1 MRLLEPAG
9 ETFDERDRVGSAA
22 TGWRAAVSAADGGGL
37 TLMGRTSRKLVDA
50 ADGPAAGDRGFVNA
64 VAKAFDVLRCF
75 EGYHV
80 RLGNQEI
87 ARRTGLPK
95 STVSRLTYTLT
106 RIGYLAYL
114 PEDLKYKLGE
124 GAAALGSGILR
135 GMDFRVAVRPHLQE
149 LADHIPAV
157 CGMTIR
163 DRADMVYI
171 EHAIGHRAAS
181 VNSALGARIPIGATA
196 AGRAYAA
203 ALAPAEREALL
214 CDLRHQDREQWELLA
229 ACLPR
234 ALAEQQRH
242 GYALSL
248 GEHIEHINGVAAA
261 LWSPAHATHFVFTV
275 GGLAATMPEE
285 RIHADIGPRLL
296 GMLAKVRDLLTGVEQ
311 HRVRPLAETL

>member
-1 MRLLEPAG
+1 
-9 ETFDERDRVGSAA
+9 
-22 TGWRAAVSAADGGGL
+22 
-37 TLMGRTSRKLVDA
+37 MGRTSRKLVA
-50 ADGPAAGDRGFVNA
+50 AAEMVPGEDRGFVNA

-135 GMDFRVAVRPHLQE
+135 GMDFRVAVRPYLQD
-149 LADHIPAV
+149 LADWVPAV

-171 EHAIGHRAAS
+171 EHAIGHRAVS
-181 VNSALGARIPIGATA
+181 VNSSLGARIPIGATA

-203 ALAPAEREALL
+203 ALGPTERAALL
-214 CDLRHQDREQWELLA
+214 CDLKRHDPEQWRALT

-234 ALAEQQRH
+234 VLDIYARR
-242 GYALSL
+242 GFALSI
-248 GEHIEHINGVAAA
+248 GDHIEHINGIAAA
-261 LWSPAHATHFVFTV
+261 LWSPAHATHFVFTI
-275 GGLAATMPEE
+275 GGLAVTMNEE
-285 RIHADIGPRLL
+285 RLNDQIGPRLL
-296 GMLAKVRDLLTGVEQ
+296 AMLNKVRDLLAGVEQ
-311 HRVRPLAETL
+311 QRILPMAGC

>member
-1 MRLLEPAG
+1 
-9 ETFDERDRVGSAA
+9 
-22 TGWRAAVSAADGGGL
+22 
-37 TLMGRTSRKLVDA
+37 MGRTSRKLVDA
-50 ADGPAAGDRGFVNA
+50 VEAPGGDDRGFVNA
-64 VAKAFDVLRCF
+64 VAKAFEVLRCF

-135 GMDFRVAVRPHLQE
+135 GMDFRVAVRPHLQD

-171 EHAIGHRAAS
+171 EHAVGHRAAS
-181 VNSALGARIPIGATA
+181 VNSALGARIPIGVTA

-203 ALAPAEREALL
+203 ALSAPERAALL
-214 CDLRHQDREQWELLA
+214 CELKRQDGEQWELLSG
-229 ACLPR
+229 CLPR
-234 ALAEQQRH
+234 ALDERARH
-242 GYALSL
+242 GYVLSL
-248 GEHIEHINGVAAA
+248 GDHIEHINGVAAA

-275 GGLAATMPEE
+275 GGLAATMSEQ
-285 RIHADIGPRLL
+285 RIHEDIGPRLL
-296 GMLAKVRDLLTGVEQ
+296 GMLAKVRDLLAGVEQ
-311 HRVRPLAETL
+311 HRVLPIADAI